1 MLKNFFINTFRNL
14 RRQSGFILLN
24 VLGLTVGLASFL
36 FISLY
41 VINELS
47 YDRFH
52 KNYENIYSIKVVGRL
67 AGGVLDQAVTAAPM
81 ASAIL
86 NDYPEVLA
94 ATRVTQ
100 LGAWLIRFGENKFN
114 EDGVLFADSTFFK
127 VFDFKLL
134 KGDPNTAL
142 VRPRSMVLTEKYAKK
157 YFGKQ
162 DPMGQKMIVEADSV
176 LYTVTGVVQDVPDN
190 SHIKFDM
197 LASISTYP
205 GQANNQNW
213 VSHNFYTYIVVKEG
227 TDIKALQEKFQEMV
241 TKYVGP
247 QIQQILGYSIDDFR
261 KAGNDF
267 SYVLEPLKD
276 LHLKGATQYN
286 LEPNGSLTTVYIF
299 AVIALLILIV
309 AIINYVNLATAKS
322 AGRAKEVGVKKVSG
336 AYKSGL
342 IFQFLGESFI
352 IVTFATVLAIL
363 LVYLFIPAFNNLI
376 GKEISVGLFDN
387 ASGLLSILALVIVVS
402 ISAGFYPAFVLASFN
417 PVEVLKGTLNPGS
430 MSKNLRG
437 ILVVFQFTV
446 SVIIIIGSTIVYSQL
461 NFMTKKDLGFEKE
474 NLIIIRRP
482 DAFWRQLESF
492 RSQLLEI
499 PGVDKVGFSR
509 QVPGYNFNNNA
520 FLNDEDPEK
529 KTYLLQQAQVS
540 LDFPEA
546 LGVHLVEGR
555 FFSREFSTDSLA
567 VLINEAAVKS
577 LGLTNPVGK
586 YILQPRGPQQFQK
599 LKIIGIMK
607 DFNITSMHKAI
618 DPVCFTVLG
627 RGGGDQFATVRL
639 TGKNVQ
645 ATIRAIEE
653 KWQNFTT
660 QQPFQYDFFT
670 DIWNNLYKT
679 EMKTGKI
686 FILFSILAI
695 FIACLGLIGLITYIT
710 NKRTREIGI
719 RKTYGASIQIV
730 LMLLSK
736 EVLKLILISSVIAY
750 PIAYLGSKYWLEGFA
765 DKVKISPLI
774 YIMATLMV
782 LIIGWLST
790 SYQTIKAA
798 NRNPANALRIE

>member
-81 ASAIL
+81 ANAIL

-100 LGAWLIRFGENKFN
+100 LGSWLIRFGENKFN

-213 VSHNFYTYIVVKEG
+213 VSHNFYTYIVVKDG

-352 IVTFATVLAIL
+352 IVTFATVLAVL

-387 ASGLLSILALVIVVS
+387 ASGLLSLIALVIVVS

-461 NFMTKKDLGFEKE
+461 NFMTKKDIGFEKE

-529 KTYLLQQAQVS
+529 KTYLLQQTQVS
-540 LDFPEA
+540 FDFPEA

-653 KWQNFTT
+653 KWQSFTT
-660 QQPFQYDFFT
+660 RQPFQYDFFT

-750 PIAYLGSKYWLEGFA
+750 PIAYFGSKYWLEGFA
-765 DKVKISPLI
+765 DKVKISPFI
-774 YIMATLMV
+774 YIIATLMV